1 MITDTI
7 VALSSAPLE
16 SAIAV
21 IRMSGKEAYRILKEI
36 LDVPFKETDHRKIL
50 HGHII
55 DKEAK
60 EEIDDVVV
68 IIYKG
73 PKSFTGEDMVEINC
87 HGSLI
92 VINRIISLC
101 IKYGARQAKRGEFSE
116 KSFLN
121 GKIDLIQAESINDL
135 IHATSETATKV
146 AVQGLKG
153 SVSNKIQELKEDLI
167 DIISHIEINIDY
179 PEYEDIEQLTNEILL
194 PKIDKLLVKTQ
205 RTLDE
210 ARTGKMLKDGIKVAI
225 VGKPNAGK
233 SSLLNALLE
242 EDKAIVTDIAGTTR
256 DVVEGRIT
264 IEGLP
269 FLLLDTAG
277 IRNPANKVE
286 QIGVERSKK
295 AIEDADIVVVV
306 IDGSKAGNQMIDE
319 DLGNKPTIVVINKE
333 DLGIKNKEE
342 GIHLSAVSNNI
353 EPLKKELVKKAGIEI
368 REYDQYALLS
378 NARQIG
384 LMLKAHRQLED
395 AKAACENATPI
406 DLIYIDLNLALDA
419 ILEILGLKS
428 KTDLEAEIFSRFC
441 VGK

>member
-7 VALSSAPLE
+7 VALSTAPLE

-21 IRMSGKEAYRILKEI
+21 IRMSGKDAYPILGQV
-36 LDVPFKETDHRKIL
+36 LDSPFKQDDHRKII

-55 DKEAK
+55 DKETN
-60 EEIDDVVV
+60 ETIDDVVV
-68 IIYKG
+68 TIYKG
-73 PKSFTGEDMVEINC
+73 PKSFTGEDMVEIAC

-92 VINRIISLC
+92 VINRIIALC
-101 IKYGARQAKRGEFSE
+101 IKYGARQAQRGEFSE
-116 KSFLN
+116 KAFLN

-135 IHATSETATKV
+135 IHATNETATKV

-153 SVSNKIQELKEDLI
+153 NVSNKIQELRTDLI

-179 PEYEDIEQLTNEILL
+179 PEYEDIEELTNEILL
-194 PKIDKLLVKTQ
+194 PKINELLVKTQ

-256 DVVEGRIT
+256 DVVEGRLSIG
-264 IEGLP
+264 GLP
-269 FLLLDTAG
+269 FLFLDTAG

-295 AIEDADIVVVV
+295 AIEEADIVIMV
-306 IDGSKAGNQMIDE
+306 IDGSKSGKQTIE
-319 DLGNKPTIVVINKE
+319 EKIEGKPVIVVINKA
-333 DLGIKNKEE
+333 DLGIKNQEK
-342 GIHLSAVSNNI
+342 GIQVSALSGSI
-353 EPLKKELVKKAGIEI
+353 EPLKEELVKKAGIEI
-368 REYDQYALLS
+368 TEYDQYALLS

-384 LMLKAHRQLED
+384 LMLKAHKELEE
-395 AKAACENATPI
+395 AKNACLNSTPI

-428 KTDLEAEIFSRFC
+428 KTDLEAEVFSRFC